1 MLFTTTGLE
10 AMKVAELREII
21 KTKEIQMPGAWK
33 AKKEELIEAILS
45 NQTENEITNAT
56 EAQIEAEDRAYQA
69 EVWAE
74 IENRTADKKIEEVQ
88 IETSKPEKTRKIRKN
103 KKHIHVVQKDGAI
116 LDFDSN
122 KKFADYFN
130 SKYETKFR
138 NDIAWYLIRDRNKK
152 AKEVFQIETVVEV

>member
-10 AMKVAELREII
+10 ALKVAELREII

-103 KKHIHVVQKDGAI
+103 KKHIHVVQTDGAI

-122 KKFADYFN
+122 KKFVISATGNY
-130 SKYETKFR
+130 
-138 NDIAWYLIRDRNKK
+138 
-152 AKEVFQIETVVEV
+152 QQ